1 MQLKVGILEV
11 GYGNIRSVLNCVETF
26 TNTITLVKNPNDVRK
41 IDKLIIPGVGSFSTA
56 MESLRKLELEAVIKE
71 KVLSGNL
78 NILGI
83 CLGAQLL
90 FDTGEE
96 GGSDHGLGLLE
107 GKVTQIKNES
117 GTPLNHTGWSDV
129 IFKENLGD
137 FSRHQ
142 SYPFYFNH
150 NYKIETT
157 DKNVIGICPFICDAP
172 VIVGNQFVLGVQF
185 HPEKSQHF
193 GTKIFDFFFK
203 NMVINV
209 QRF

>member
-11 GYGNIRSVLNCVETF
+11 GYGIIGSLLNCVETY
-26 TNTITLVKNPNDVRK
+26 TNMITLVKNPNDVGK

-56 MESLRKLELEAVIKE
+56 MDSLRKLELEEVIRE
-71 KVLSGNL
+71 KVLSKNL

-96 GGSDHGLGLLE
+96 GGNNLGLGLLQ
-107 GKVTQIKNES
+107 GKVTQIKDES
-117 GTPLNHTGWSDV
+117 GASLNHTGWSDV
-129 IFKENLGD
+129 NFKKKLGD
-137 FSRHQ
+137 FSLHQ
-142 SYPFYFNH
+142 PYPFYFNH

-157 DKNVIGICPFICDAP
+157 DKNVIGICPFISDAP

-203 NMVINV
+203 NMVING